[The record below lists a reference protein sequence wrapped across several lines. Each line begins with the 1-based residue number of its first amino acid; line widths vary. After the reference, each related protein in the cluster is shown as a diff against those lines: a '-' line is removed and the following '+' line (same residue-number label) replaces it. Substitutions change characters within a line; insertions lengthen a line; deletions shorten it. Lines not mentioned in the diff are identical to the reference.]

1 LNGVRH
7 LFFDLGHGFET
18 RTARKSGWAV
28 AIGALVLGLVL
39 WMVLRAGLGV
49 RHELAQPA
57 ASRDR
62 PRFCEEWGGTLV
74 RPARHG
80 RGARLLGIWFVAGLA
95 SLDGASHANV
105 VGWLAS
111 PISSALAV
119 LLVVSAAYHA
129 LLGLQ
134 VVLED
139 YVADHG
145 KRLASLLVVKFALV
159 VAAVIGV
166 LAVLRIAFGVAA

>member
-1 LNGVRH
+1 VSLRSPLRRVTG
-7 LFFDLGHGFET
+7 LGSAKGGASHWYVQ
-18 RTARKSGWAV
+18 RVTAV
-28 AIGALVLGLVL
+28 ALVL
-39 WMVLRAGLGV
+39 LG
-49 RHELAQPA
+49 
-57 ASRDR
+57 
-62 PRFCEEWGGTLV
+62 F
-74 RPARHG
+74 
-80 RGARLLGIWFVAGLA
+80 WFVVALA

-105 VGWLAS
+105 VGWLAA

-119 LLVVSAAYHA
+119 LLVVTAAYHA

-145 KRLASLLVVKFALV
+145 KRLAALLVVKFALV